1 MKQRTNK
8 IEKLDLKKHWG
19 NIYQTKE
26 LKKVSWY
33 QPKPEISMDFLNQ
46 YSIPKTSKIIDI
58 GGGESFFVDNLLKL
72 GYRNITVL
80 EISESALDRA
90 KQRLKDQ
97 ASPVKWIVA
106 DAASFK
112 PTEKYD
118 FWYDRASSHF

>member
-1 MKQRTNK
+1 
-8 IEKLDLKKHWG
+8 
-19 NIYQTKE
+19 
-26 LKKVSWY
+26 
-33 QPKPEISMDFLNQ
+33 MDFLNQ

-58 GGGESFFVDNLLKL
+58 GGGDSFFVDNLLKL